1 MFNGSDL
8 VNYSDLLGTEFTMNK
23 EERLLSGDSLMTH
36 AAVITGYNKVT
47 EKSSVKDK
55 DELNVDKWQV
65 ENSWS
70 NKGPANGFYVMTDDW
85 FNEYTFEVVVN
96 KKYLNEN
103 HKKILEEEVPIELKP
118 WDPMG
123 SLAKLKFYFYIS
135 LIKKYYV

>member
-1 MFNGSDL
+1 MDLDL

-36 AAVITGYNKVT
+36 AMVITGYNKVT

-70 NKGPANGFYVMTDDW
+70 NKGPANGFYVMTDDCLM
-85 FNEYTFEVVVN
+85 NI
-96 KKYLNEN
+96 
-103 HKKILEEEVPIELKP
+103 HLK
-118 WDPMG
+118 
-123 SLAKLKFYFYIS
+123 
-135 LIKKYYV
+135 